1 MPPDVSIIVA
11 DASRVAAIR
20 DGTSLPGR
28 VRTFASASL
37 ASAIESIKA
46 YRPKVVAIDAT
57 FAQTPA
63 GLTFIDRVGALAIPG
78 STILLV
84 VEHDGRWT
92 TMPLGNGRT
101 STQSRPAAV
110 AASHPGLV
118 TPSQQVVAALSK
130 IVAAHTETLNTRR
143 APRFLVRDPFDVT
156 VESGCASLVDIS
168 VLGAQIVSL
177 PVLRPRQ
184 KINVALPD
192 NDETMNLIAQV
203 AWSTFEK
210 PQPQAEPHYRVGLE
224 FTSAAKQALEAY
236 RQRHCA
242 DQPIPFRAR

>member
-28 VRTFASASL
+28 VMTFASASL

-84 VEHDGRWT
+84 VEHDGRWA

-101 STQSRPAAV
+101 STQSRSSPVV
-110 AASHPGLV
+110 ASQAGLV
-118 TPSQQVVAALSK
+118 APSQQVVAAWATGAHAH
-130 IVAAHTETLNTRR
+130 AA
-143 APRFLVRDPFDVT
+143 
-156 VESGCASLVDIS
+156 
-168 VLGAQIVSL
+168 
-177 PVLRPRQ
+177 
-184 KINVALPD
+184 
-192 NDETMNLIAQV
+192 
-203 AWSTFEK
+203 
-210 PQPQAEPHYRVGLE
+210 
-224 FTSAAKQALEAY
+224 
-236 RQRHCA
+236 
-242 DQPIPFRAR
+242 

>member
-1 MPPDVSIIVA
+1 MDE
-11 DASRVAAIR
+11 D
-20 DGTSLPGR
+20 
-28 VRTFASASL
+28 F
-37 ASAIESIKA
+37 
-46 YRPKVVAIDAT
+46 
-57 FAQTPA
+57 
-63 GLTFIDRVGALAIPG
+63 
-78 STILLV
+78 
-84 VEHDGRWT
+84 EHDERWT

-101 STQSRPAAV
+101 PTQSRPAAV
-110 AASHPGLV
+110 AASHSGLV

-130 IVAAHTETLNTRR
+130 IVAAHIETVNTRR

-210 PQPQAEPHYRVGLE
+210 PQPQTEPHYRVGLE
-224 FTSAAKQALEAY
+224 FTSAAKRALEAY

>member
-11 DASRVAAIR
+11 DASRMAEIR

-28 VRTFASASL
+28 VMPFASASL

-46 YRPKVVAIDAT
+46 YRPKVVAIDAI
-57 FAQTPA
+57 FAQTPS
-63 GLTFIDRVGALAIPG
+63 GLTFIDRIGALAIPG

-84 VEHDGRWT
+84 VEHDGRWV

-101 STQSRPAAV
+101 PTQSRSSPVV
-110 AASHPGLV
+110 ASQAGLV
-118 TPSQQVVAALSK
+118 APSQQVVAALSK
-130 IVAAHTETLNTRR
+130 VAHAEAVNTRR
-143 APRFLVRDPFDVT
+143 APRFLVRGPLDVT

-210 PQPQAEPHYRVGLE
+210 PQPQEEPHYRVGLE

-242 DQPIPFRAR
+242 DQPIPLRAR

>member
-1 MPPDVSIIVA
+1 MPPEVSIIVA

-28 VRTFASASL
+28 VMTFASASL

-101 STQSRPAAV
+101 PTQSRPAAV

-118 TPSQQVVAALSK
+118 
-130 IVAAHTETLNTRR
+130 
-143 APRFLVRDPFDVT
+143 
-156 VESGCASLVDIS
+156 
-168 VLGAQIVSL
+168 GAQIVSL
-177 PVLRPRQ
+177 PVLRPHQ